1 MTAAE
6 QYPHAPGWKAEDTE
20 TSKAAAEAVKHS
32 AESLRRE
39 TLALL
44 GEKPLTADEVAAAL
58 RTPFMSDADF
68 AEFKRSIRPRVSELK
83 GSGLVEKTPMRR
95 QNSSGRAAVVWQAV
109 KKYGQLTL
117 I

>member
-1 MTAAE
+1 VSAE
-6 QYPHAPGWKAEDTE
+6 AYPYSPGWKSDDTE
-20 TSKAAAEAVKHS
+20 TSREAAKAIKHS
-32 AESLRRE
+32 ADALRCE
-39 TLALL
+39 ALALL
-44 GEKPLTADEVAAAL
+44 TEKPLTADEVAEAL

-83 GSGLVEKTPMRR
+83 ADGLVEKTLMRR
-95 QNSSGRAAVVWQAV
+95 KNSSGRAAVVWRAV